1 MSLEL
6 KDKPIQTIVSTAT
19 DSAAPMF
26 FTLDESTRVVFKGEK
41 HVHGFLRTAFEDS
54 QSLELQLTA
63 RARQFSSFILLVGK
77 IVEKD
82 QFEPEDAIVLQNKDH
97 VLVRLLTEVIPSAKQ
112 FKEAISSLSPEQQ
125 RFAQA
130 FRSMQLS
137 STLFAVCIVQIK
149 PALEKVLNLPS
160 DSLTKEIQLT
170 QDLMKLFIDYQIP
183 SDLLSYDAALQAG
196 PQSVADKVAIVKKNT
211 DEMLKII
218 EKEKQT
224 QLQGL
229 VENVIGDALLSRDE
243 GFSYEEE
250 SIPQTRKTKKS
261 AKVMTAMAFGA
272 PPSATYSSASP
283 SYSPQMPM
291 ASAFFSAAPVPQK
304 QMAAIPPPTPQA
316 VPGGSGV
323 RADRASPPDYTH
335 KPELESHAP
344 KYEKLSLL
352 ITNSIFLGISILKM
366 KRKEALE
373 IMQRFH
379 CSWTNYSKS
388 LTKRV
393 LFALPSYPPVYGP
406 SSRTLLLYLVRRLT
420 ILERKNKNNKSKR
433 HLISST
439 HSQRAGLLKWTTATC
454 TSSLL

>member
-1 MSLEL
+1 
-6 KDKPIQTIVSTAT
+6 
-19 DSAAPMF
+19 MF

-54 QSLELQLTA
+54 PSLELQLTA

-77 IVEKD
+77 IVGKD

-97 VLVRLLTEVIPSAKQ
+97 ILVRLLTEVIPSAKQ

-218 EKEKQT
+218 DKEKQT

-229 VENVIGDALLSRDE
+229 VENFVGDALGSRDE

-250 SIPQTRKTKKS
+250 SAVSVPRTRMMKKS
-261 AKVMTAMAFGA
+261 AKPMTTSLFGA
-272 PPSATYSSASP
+272 LPSASYSPISP
-283 SYSPQMPM
+283 SYAPTTAPASQSYSLPMPM
-291 ASAFFSAAPVPQK
+291 PSAPSPVRAFSAAPGPPQA
-304 QMAAIPPPTPQA
+304 MAAIPPPPPHA
-316 VPGGSGV
+316 APGGSGV
-323 RADRASPPDYTH
+323 QADKASPPDYTH
-335 KPELESHAP
+335 KPELESHAT
-344 KYEKLSLL
+344 KYD
-352 ITNSIFLGISILKM
+352 IH
-366 KRKEALE
+366 
-373 IMQRFH
+373 FH
-379 CSWTNYSKS
+379 Y
-388 LTKRV
+388 
-393 LFALPSYPPVYGP
+393 
-406 SSRTLLLYLVRRLT
+406 LLLT
-420 ILERKNKNNKSKR
+420 Q
-433 HLISST
+433 SS
-439 HSQRAGLLKWTTATC
+439 
-454 TSSLL
+454 